1 MMNTKGADVA
11 EQNPAPTRAAK
22 QKRTVKL
29 STTIFIGII
38 IAVVG
43 FIGGMRSNDLF
54 LAFSSSSNKHLPSDL
69 DFSSVQAVYQK
80 LKQEYDGQLDANKLI
95 EGAKKGL
102 VDAAGDP
109 YTVYFTEEEA
119 KQFFGDLEGK
129 FSGIGAELDKKDGQ
143 LVIVATIDNAPA
155 QKAGLKAG
163 DAIAKVNDEDAT
175 TWSVEQAVS
184 KIRGEKG
191 TTVKLS
197 IVRDGELQEFSIVR
211 DEITTPSVTYSV
223 GDDNIGYLRISR
235 FAEGDTTA
243 LARKAAEEFK
253 AKGVKGVVLDLRG
266 NGGGYLSAAQD
277 IAGLWLN
284 DKVVV
289 QERRGNVVQ
298 DTLRSGTDPVL
309 EGVSTVV
316 LVDGG
321 SASASEIVAGALR
334 DNGAAKLVGIKTFG
348 KGSVQQIEDMTGGGE
363 LKVTVAKWYTP
374 NGKNINKEGIDPD
387 VKVELSDD
395 DIKNARDP
403 QKDKAYSLVKGE

>member
-253 AKGVKGVVLDLRG
+253 AKGIELTEPKEQFYGIECVVKDGCG
-266 NGGGYLSAAQD
+266 NWFS
-277 IAGLWLN
+277 
-284 DKVVV
+284 
-289 QERRGNVVQ
+289 
-298 DTLRSGTDPVL
+298 
-309 EGVSTVV
+309 
-316 LVDGG
+316 
-321 SASASEIVAGALR
+321 
-334 DNGAAKLVGIKTFG
+334 
-348 KGSVQQIEDMTGGGE
+348 MTQP
-363 LKVTVAKWYTP
+363 K
-374 NGKNINKEGIDPD
+374 
-387 VKVELSDD
+387 
-395 DIKNARDP
+395 
-403 QKDKAYSLVKGE
+403 QH

>member
-1 MMNTKGADVA
+1 MTSTKGADVA
-11 EQNPAPTRAAK
+11 EKNPAPTRSVK
-22 QKRTVKL
+22 QKRTVRL
-29 STTIFIGII
+29 STTIFIGVI
-38 IAVVG
+38 IAIVG
-43 FIGGMRSNDLF
+43 FIGGMRANDLF
-54 LAFSSSSNKHLPSDL
+54 LALSDSSNKGLPSQL

-80 LKQEYDGQLDANKLI
+80 LKQEYDGQLDSNKLI

-102 VDAAGDP
+102 VEAAGDP
-109 YTVYFTEEEA
+109 YTVYFTQEEA

-143 LVIVATIDNAPA
+143 LVVVATIDNAPA
-155 QKAGLKAG
+155 QKAGIKAG
-163 DAIAKVNDEDAT
+163 DAIAKVNDEDAIN
-175 TWSVEQAVS
+175 WSVEQAVS
-184 KIRGEKG
+184 KIRGDKG

-197 IVRDGELQEFSIVR
+197 IVRDGKLQEFSIVR
-211 DEITTPSVTYSV
+211 DEITTPSVNYSV
-223 GDDNIGYLRISR
+223 GDDNIGYIRISR
-235 FAEGDTTA
+235 FAEGDTAT

-253 AKGVKGVVLDLRG
+253 SKGVKGIVLDLRG
-266 NGGGYLSAAQD
+266 NGGGYLTAAQD
-277 IAGLWLN
+277 ISSLWLK

-298 DTLRSGTDPVL
+298 DTLKSGSNPVL
-309 EGVSTVV
+309 EGVPTVV

-334 DNGAAKLVGIKTFG
+334 DNNAAKLVGVKTFG

-374 NGKNINKEGIDPD
+374 NGKNINKEGITPD
-387 VKVELSDD
+387 VKVELTDD
-395 DIKNARDP
+395 DIKNAHDP